1 MNPIVLAFT
10 VFAVI
15 VLCVAVVILIGR
27 AADRGVSRAVRAP
40 HVPIDRLGY
49 SVEYGDSLVGCEVSI
64 WGGKG
69 AGQRRRIVAVDED
82 GSVLLDRRWVED
94 PNETSQFSVIY

>member
-1 MNPIVLAFT
+1 MNPIVLVFT
-10 VFAVI
+10 VFAGF
-15 VLCVAVVILIGR
+15 VLCTAVVILILR
-27 AADRGVSRAVRAP
+27 AADRGVSRAVPALHIRL
-40 HVPIDRLGY
+40 DRLGY
-49 SVEYGDSLVGCEVSI
+49 SIEYSDSLVGCEVSI